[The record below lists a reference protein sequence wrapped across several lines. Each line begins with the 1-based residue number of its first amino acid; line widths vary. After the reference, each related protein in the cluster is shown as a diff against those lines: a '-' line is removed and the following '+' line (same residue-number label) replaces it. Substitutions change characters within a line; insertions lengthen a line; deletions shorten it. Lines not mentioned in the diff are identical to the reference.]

1 MIGDEEQ
8 IIPKYDYEYAPTLFY
23 RYSNGT
29 RGKTGYLVA
38 KENMKRRIK
47 GKKGFTNRNA
57 RAILFTMFSEV
68 DDMIMEDF
76 GEVQSGSNS

>member
-1 MIGDEEQ
+1 MTEDEEQ
-8 IIPKYDYEYAPTLFY
+8 IVPIYDYEHKPTLFY

-47 GKKGFTNRNA
+47 DKKGFTNIDA
-57 RAILFTMFSEV
+57 QTILFTMFSEV
-68 DDMIMEDF
+68 SDMIMEDF
-76 GEVQSGSNS
+76 RNEHKQI